1 VSPPARA
8 PPTPASAAVGRRR
21 LLAGGAAL
29 GIALLGTGLL
39 RPSTGAPATTTART
53 DAGTDDRRRDL
64 RVGLRDER
72 RPPDDPPAGAGP
84 GDEGPTAR
92 SRSSPPSAATAGATA
107 DADGS
112 SVAVDTGDGTVRVTT
127 PDLSLA
133 GLEPGDAGVVTA
145 DLDLAGGPA
154 ALRLATA
161 VTGSEAGLTEPER
174 VAGDDATA
182 GELAAALRVV
192 LTVEP
197 AGGPAR
203 TLYEGSLAGLGALPD
218 GVRLAACAAPGRHRV
233 RLSWLVPVD
242 ATNAIASDVAT
253 VALGF
258 LATDCGAP
266 APTGA

>member
-1 VSPPARA
+1 V
-8 PPTPASAAVGRRR
+8 
-21 LLAGGAAL
+21 LAGGAAL

-39 RPSTGAPATTTART
+39 RPSTGAPAGTTART
-53 DAGTDDRRRDL
+53 DAGTDGRRRDL

-72 RPPDDPPAGAGP
+72 RPSDDPPAGAGA
-84 GDEGPTAR
+84 GDEGPAAWSFR
-92 SRSSPPSAATAGATA
+92 SPSAPAAGPPADVGTAGPTGAGA
-107 DADGS
+107 A
-112 SVAVDTGDGTVRVTT
+112 AVGTDDGTVRVTT

-154 ALRLATA
+154 TLRLATT

-182 GELAAALRVV
+182 GELAAALGVV

-197 AGGPAR
+197 AGGLAR

-218 GVRLAACAAPGRHRV
+218 GVRLAVCAAPGRHRV
-233 RLSWLVPVD
+233 RLSWLVPTD

-266 APTGA
+266 APAGS